1 MLAERKISCNFDNS
15 FYIEKDIIMQNFD
28 YQTPTRLI
36 FGKGVVA
43 EKLQGVMA
51 QFGNRVLITYG
62 GGSIKRSGLY
72 DQVLQLLG
80 GKEIYELPGIE
91 PNPKFNPSVLEGVR
105 ICKEHDIDVILA
117 VGGGSVLDCT
127 KAIAGAACSDADPW
141 DIVTGKAPTL
151 KAIPIVDIITLA
163 ATGSE
168 YDQGGVISRTETN
181 DKLAYFS
188 PLVFPAVSFIDPTY
202 TFTLPVKQTLAGV
215 ADCINHIMEQYF
227 CGEHIMMNDAFME
240 GAVRSLVQNVHIVL
254 EEPDNYNARAE
265 IFYATT
271 LGCNGIYSLGN
282 SEGGW
287 PMHAIEHALSG
298 HYDITHGEGLAI
310 VTPRWMR
317 HILHSTSGELHEQVV
332 ERITS
337 FGRNVFGTET
347 PEESIQAVHAF
358 YEGIGIPMT
367 LGAVGIDGSRIDEMA
382 HHIAVNE
389 GLDQAWVPLHEEDIA
404 AILRD
409 CL

>member
-1 MLAERKISCNFDNS
+1 MV
-15 FYIEKDIIMQNFD
+15 NFD

-51 QFGNRVLITYG
+51 KFGKKVLLTYG

-72 DQVLQLLG
+72 DQV
-80 GKEIYELPGIE
+80 KEILKDKEIFELGGIE
-91 PNPKFNPSVLEGVR
+91 PNPKFNPSVLEGVK
-105 ICKEHDIDVILA
+105 ICKEQKIDVILS

-141 DIVTGKAPTL
+141 DVVTGKVRNTSAV
-151 KAIPIVDIITLA
+151 PIVDIITLA

-168 YDQGGVISRTETN
+168 YDCGGVISRTETN

-188 PLVFPAVSFIDPTY
+188 PFVFPAVSFIDPTY

-240 GAVRSLVQNVHIVL
+240 GAIKSLMKNVKIVL
-254 EEPDNYNARAE
+254 NDPENYDARAE

-271 LGCNGIYSLGN
+271 LGCNGIYALGN
-282 SEGGW
+282 SASGW
-287 PMHAIEHALSG
+287 PMHSIEHALSAY
-298 HYDITHGEGLAI
+298 YDITHGIGLAI
-310 VTPRWMR
+310 VTPRWMK
-317 HILHSTSGELHEQVV
+317 HILKENTI
-332 ERITS
+332 ERFVS
-337 FGRNVFGTET
+337 FGKGVFGID
-347 PEESIQAVHAF
+347 PELPEIEIAMMAIKAIHDF
-358 YEGIGIPMT
+358 YKEIGIPMT
-367 LGAVGIDGSRIDEMA
+367 LREVGIDESRIDEMA
-382 HHIAVNE
+382 KHIADNE
-389 GLDQAWVPLHEEDIA
+389 GLENAWAPLLEKDIKE
-404 AILRD
+404 ILID
-409 CL
+409 CLD

>member
-1 MLAERKISCNFDNS
+1 MV
-15 FYIEKDIIMQNFD
+15 NFD
-28 YQTPTRLI
+28 YQTPTRLMFGRGVVQEKLHDVMEK
-36 FGKGVVA
+36 FGK
-43 EKLQGVMA
+43 
-51 QFGNRVLITYG
+51 RVLITWG

-72 DQVLQLLG
+72 DQVREILKD
-80 GKEIYELPGIE
+80 KEIHELPGIE
-91 PNPKFNPSVLEGVR
+91 PNPKYDPSVLEGVR
-105 ICKEHDIDVILA
+105 ICKEKNIDVILS

-141 DIVTGKAPTL
+141 DVITMKVPTL

-168 YDQGGVISRTETN
+168 YDRGGVISRTDTN

-188 PLVFPAVSFIDPTY
+188 DLVFPAVSFIDPTY
-202 TFTLPVKQTLAGV
+202 TFTLPVRQTLAGV
-215 ADCINHIMEQYF
+215 SDCINHIMEQYF

-240 GAVRSLVQNVHIVL
+240 GAIKSLMKNVRIVL
-254 EEPDNYNARAE
+254 KDPENYDARAE

-282 SEGGW
+282 SESGW

-298 HYDITHGEGLAI
+298 HYDINHGEGLAI
-310 VTPRWMR
+310 VTPRWMK
-317 HILHSTSGELHEQVV
+317 HILSEKTL
-332 ERITS
+332 ERFVA
-337 FGRNVFGTET
+337 FGTGVFGIDPAL
-347 PEESIQAVHAF
+347 PEMEIAEKAIQSIHDF
-358 YEGIGIPMT
+358 YREIGLPMT
-367 LGAVGIDGSRIDEMA
+367 LREVGIDGSRIDEMA

-389 GLDQAWVPLHEEDIA
+389 GLENAWAPLHEEDIA

>member
-1 MLAERKISCNFDNS
+1 MV
-15 FYIEKDIIMQNFD
+15 NFD

-36 FGKGVVA
+36 FGRGVVQ
-43 EKLQGVMA
+43 EKLHDVMEK
-51 QFGNRVLITYG
+51 FGKRVLITWG

-72 DQVLQLLG
+72 DQVREILKD
-80 GKEIYELPGIE
+80 KEIYELPGIE
-91 PNPKFNPSVLEGVR
+91 PNPKYDPSVLEGVR
-105 ICKEHDIDVILA
+105 ICKEKNIDVILS

-141 DIVTGKAPTL
+141 DVITMKVPTL

-168 YDQGGVISRTETN
+168 YDRGGVISRTDTN

-188 PLVFPAVSFIDPTY
+188 DLVFPAVSFIDPTY
-202 TFTLPVKQTLAGV
+202 TFTLPVRQTLAGV
-215 ADCINHIMEQYF
+215 SDCINHIMEQYF

-240 GAVRSLVQNVHIVL
+240 GAIKSLIKNVIIVL
-254 EEPDNYNARAE
+254 KDPENYDARAE

-282 SEGGW
+282 SESGW

-298 HYDITHGEGLAI
+298 HYDINHGEGLAI
-310 VTPRWMR
+310 VTPRWMK
-317 HILHSTSGELHEQVV
+317 HILSEKTL
-332 ERITS
+332 ERFVA
-337 FGRNVFGTET
+337 FGTGVFGIDPAL
-347 PEESIQAVHAF
+347 PEMEIAEKAIQSIHDF
-358 YEGIGIPMT
+358 YREIGLPMT
-367 LGAVGIDGSRIDEMA
+367 LREVGIDGSRIDEMA

-389 GLDQAWVPLHEEDIA
+389 GLENAWAPLYEEDIA

>member
-1 MLAERKISCNFDNS
+1 MV
-15 FYIEKDIIMQNFD
+15 NFD

-36 FGKGVVA
+36 FGRGVVQ
-43 EKLQGVMA
+43 EKLHDVMKK
-51 QFGNRVLITYG
+51 FGKRVLITWG

-72 DQVLQLLG
+72 DQVREILKD
-80 GKEIYELPGIE
+80 KEIYELPGIE
-91 PNPKFNPSVLEGVR
+91 PNPKYDPSVLEGVR
-105 ICKEHDIDVILA
+105 TCKEKNIDVILS

-141 DIVTGKAPTL
+141 DVITMKVPTL

-168 YDQGGVISRTETN
+168 YDRGGVISRTDTN

-188 PLVFPAVSFIDPTY
+188 DLVFPAVSFIDPTY
-202 TFTLPVKQTLAGV
+202 TFTLPVRQTLAGV
-215 ADCINHIMEQYF
+215 SDCINHIMEQYF

-240 GAVRSLVQNVHIVL
+240 GAIKSLMKNVRIVL
-254 EEPDNYNARAE
+254 EDPENYEARAE

-282 SEGGW
+282 SESGW

-298 HYDITHGEGLAI
+298 HYDINHGEGLAI
-310 VTPRWMR
+310 VTPRWMK
-317 HILHSTSGELHEQVV
+317 HILSEKTL
-332 ERITS
+332 ERFVA
-337 FGRNVFGTET
+337 FGTGVFGIDPAL
-347 PEESIQAVHAF
+347 PEMEIAEKAIQSIHDF
-358 YEGIGIPMT
+358 YREIGLPMT
-367 LGAVGIDGSRIDEMA
+367 LREVGIDGSRIDEMA

-389 GLDQAWVPLHEEDIA
+389 GLENAWAPLYEEDIA

>member
-1 MLAERKISCNFDNS
+1 MV
-15 FYIEKDIIMQNFD
+15 NFD

-36 FGKGVVA
+36 FGRGVVQ
-43 EKLQGVMA
+43 EKLHDVMEK
-51 QFGNRVLITYG
+51 FGKRVLTTWG

-72 DQVLQLLG
+72 DQVREILKD
-80 GKEIYELPGIE
+80 KEIHELPGIE
-91 PNPKFNPSVLEGVR
+91 PNPKYDPSVLEGVR
-105 ICKEHDIDVILA
+105 ICKEKNIDVILS

-141 DIVTGKAPTL
+141 DVITMKVPTL

-168 YDQGGVISRTETN
+168 YDRGGVISRTDTN

-188 PLVFPAVSFIDPTY
+188 DLVFPAVSFIDPTY
-202 TFTLPVKQTLAGV
+202 TFTLPVRQTLAGV
-215 ADCINHIMEQYF
+215 SDCINHIMEQYF

-240 GAVRSLVQNVHIVL
+240 GAIKSLMKNVRIVL
-254 EEPDNYNARAE
+254 EDPENYEARAE

-282 SEGGW
+282 SESGW

-298 HYDITHGEGLAI
+298 HYDINHGEGLAI
-310 VTPRWMR
+310 VTPRWMK
-317 HILHSTSGELHEQVV
+317 HILSEKTL
-332 ERITS
+332 ERFVA
-337 FGRNVFGTET
+337 FGTGVFGIDPAL
-347 PEESIQAVHAF
+347 PEMEIAEKAIQSIHDF
-358 YEGIGIPMT
+358 YREIGLPMT
-367 LGAVGIDGSRIDEMA
+367 LREVGIDGSRIDEMA

-389 GLDQAWVPLHEEDIA
+389 GLENAWAPLHEEDIA

>member
-1 MLAERKISCNFDNS
+1 MV
-15 FYIEKDIIMQNFD
+15 NFD

-36 FGKGVVA
+36 FGRGVVQ
-43 EKLQGVMA
+43 EKLHDVMEK
-51 QFGNRVLITYG
+51 FGKRVLITWG

-72 DQVLQLLG
+72 DQVREILKD
-80 GKEIYELPGIE
+80 KEIYELPGIE
-91 PNPKFNPSVLEGVR
+91 PNPKYDPSVLEGVR
-105 ICKEHDIDVILA
+105 ICKEKNIDVILS

-141 DIVTGKAPTL
+141 DVITMKVPTL

-168 YDQGGVISRTETN
+168 YDRGGVISRTDTN

-188 PLVFPAVSFIDPTY
+188 DLVFPAVSFIDPTY
-202 TFTLPVKQTLAGV
+202 TFTLPVRQTLAGV
-215 ADCINHIMEQYF
+215 SDCINHIMEQYF

-240 GAVRSLVQNVHIVL
+240 GAIKSLMKNVRIVL
-254 EEPDNYNARAE
+254 EDPENYDARAE

-282 SEGGW
+282 SESGW

-298 HYDITHGEGLAI
+298 HYDINHGEGLAI
-310 VTPRWMR
+310 VTPRWMK
-317 HILHSTSGELHEQVV
+317 HILSEKTL
-332 ERITS
+332 ERFVA
-337 FGRNVFGTET
+337 FGTGVFGIDPAL
-347 PEESIQAVHAF
+347 PEMEIAEKAIQSIHDF
-358 YEGIGIPMT
+358 YREIGLPMT
-367 LGAVGIDGSRIDEMA
+367 LREVGIDGSRIDEMA

-389 GLDQAWVPLHEEDIA
+389 GLENAWAPLYEEDIA

>member
-1 MLAERKISCNFDNS
+1 MV
-15 FYIEKDIIMQNFD
+15 NFD

-36 FGKGVVA
+36 FGRGVVQ
-43 EKLQGVMA
+43 EKLHDVMEK
-51 QFGNRVLITYG
+51 FGKRVLITWG

-72 DQVLQLLG
+72 DQVREILKD
-80 GKEIYELPGIE
+80 KEIHELPGIE
-91 PNPKFNPSVLEGVR
+91 PNPKYDPSVLEGVR
-105 ICKEHDIDVILA
+105 ICKEKNIDVILS

-141 DIVTGKAPTL
+141 DVITMKVPTL

-168 YDQGGVISRTETN
+168 YDRGGVISRTDTN

-188 PLVFPAVSFIDPTY
+188 DLVFPAVSFIDPTY
-202 TFTLPVKQTLAGV
+202 TFTLPVRQTLAGV
-215 ADCINHIMEQYF
+215 SDCINHIMEQYF

-240 GAVRSLVQNVHIVL
+240 GAIKSLMKNVRIVL
-254 EEPDNYNARAE
+254 EDPENYEARAE

-282 SEGGW
+282 SESGW

-298 HYDITHGEGLAI
+298 HYDINHGEGLAI
-310 VTPRWMR
+310 VTPRWMK
-317 HILHSTSGELHEQVV
+317 HILN
-332 ERITS
+332 ERTLDRFVA
-337 FGRNVFGTET
+337 FGTGVFGIDPSL
-347 PEESIQAVHAF
+347 PEMEIAEKAIKAIHDF
-358 YEGIGIPMT
+358 YLEIGIPMT
-367 LGAVGIDGSRIDEMA
+367 LREVGIDGSRIDEMA
-382 HHIAVNE
+382 HHVAVNE
-389 GLDQAWVPLHEEDIA
+389 GLENAWAPLYEDDIA

-409 CL
+409 CLD

>member
-1 MLAERKISCNFDNS
+1 MV
-15 FYIEKDIIMQNFD
+15 NFD

-36 FGKGVVA
+36 FGRGVVQ
-43 EKLQGVMA
+43 EKLHDVMKK
-51 QFGNRVLITYG
+51 FGKRVLITWG

-72 DQVLQLLG
+72 DQVREILKD
-80 GKEIYELPGIE
+80 KEIHELPGIE
-91 PNPKFNPSVLEGVR
+91 PNPKYDPSVLEGVR
-105 ICKEHDIDVILA
+105 ICKEKNIDVILS

-141 DIVTGKAPTL
+141 DVITMKVPTL

-168 YDQGGVISRTETN
+168 YDRGGVISRTDTN

-188 PLVFPAVSFIDPTY
+188 DLVFPAVSFIDPTY
-202 TFTLPVKQTLAGV
+202 TFTLPVRQTLAGV
-215 ADCINHIMEQYF
+215 SDCINHIMEQYF

-240 GAVRSLVQNVHIVL
+240 GAIKSLMKNVRIVL
-254 EEPDNYNARAE
+254 EDPENYEARAE

-282 SEGGW
+282 SESGW

-298 HYDITHGEGLAI
+298 HYDINHGEGLAI
-310 VTPRWMR
+310 VTPRWMK
-317 HILHSTSGELHEQVV
+317 HILSEKTI
-332 ERITS
+332 ERFVS
-337 FGRNVFGTET
+337 FGTGVFGIDPAL
-347 PEESIQAVHAF
+347 PEIEIAEKAIQSIHDF
-358 YEGIGIPMT
+358 YREIGLPMT
-367 LGAVGIDGSRIDEMA
+367 LREVGIDGSRIDEMA
-382 HHIAVNE
+382 HHISVNE
-389 GLDQAWVPLHEEDIA
+389 GLENAWAPLHEEDIA

>member
-1 MLAERKISCNFDNS
+1 MV
-15 FYIEKDIIMQNFD
+15 NFD

-36 FGKGVVA
+36 FGRGVVQ
-43 EKLQGVMA
+43 EKLHGVMEK
-51 QFGNRVLITYG
+51 FGKRVLITWG

-72 DQVLQLLG
+72 DQVREILKD
-80 GKEIYELPGIE
+80 KEIHELPGIE
-91 PNPKFNPSVLEGVR
+91 PNPKYDPSVLEGVR
-105 ICKEHDIDVILA
+105 ICKEKNIDVILS

-141 DIVTGKAPTL
+141 DVITMKVPTL

-168 YDQGGVISRTETN
+168 YDRGGVISRTDTN

-188 PLVFPAVSFIDPTY
+188 DLVFPAVSFIDPTY
-202 TFTLPVKQTLAGV
+202 TFTLPVRQTLAGV
-215 ADCINHIMEQYF
+215 SDCINHIMEQYF

-240 GAVRSLVQNVHIVL
+240 GAIKSLMKNVRIVL
-254 EEPDNYNARAE
+254 EDPENYEARAE

-282 SEGGW
+282 SESGW

-298 HYDITHGEGLAI
+298 HYDINHGEGLAI
-310 VTPRWMR
+310 VTPRWMK
-317 HILHSTSGELHEQVV
+317 HILSEKTL
-332 ERITS
+332 ERFVA
-337 FGRNVFGTET
+337 FGTGVFGIDPAL
-347 PEESIQAVHAF
+347 PEMEIAEKAIQSIHDF
-358 YEGIGIPMT
+358 YREIGLPMT
-367 LGAVGIDGSRIDEMA
+367 LREVGIDGSRSDEMA

-389 GLDQAWVPLHEEDIA
+389 GLENAWAPLNEEDIA

>member
-1 MLAERKISCNFDNS
+1 MR
-15 FYIEKDIIMQNFD
+15 NFD

-36 FGKGVVA
+36 FGKDVV
-43 EKLQGVMA
+43 EKKLKGVME
-51 QFGNRVLITYG
+51 QFGKRVLITYG

-72 DQVLQLLG
+72 DQVLQILQD
-80 GKEIYELPGIE
+80 KEIYELPGIE
-91 PNPKFNPSVLEGVR
+91 PNPKFNPSVLDGVR
-105 ICKEHDIDVILA
+105 ICKEKNIDVILS

-141 DIVTGKAPTL
+141 DIVTGKVPTL

-168 YDQGGVISRTETN
+168 YDSGGVISRTETN

-188 PLVFPAVSFIDPTY
+188 PHVFPAVSFIDPTY
-202 TFTLPVKQTLAGV
+202 TFTLPVMQTLAGV

-240 GAVRSLVQNVHIVL
+240 GAVKSLVKNVKTVL
-254 EEPDNYNARAE
+254 EEPENYDARAE

-282 SEGGW
+282 SHSGW

-298 HYDITHGEGLAI
+298 HYDITHGVGLAI

-317 HILHSTSGELHEQVV
+317 HILQVTTGQLHEQVV

-337 FGRNVFGTET
+337 FGNHVFGTDT
-347 PEESIQAVHAF
+347 PEESIQAIHDF

-367 LGAVGIDGSRIDEMA
+367 LQEVGIDDSRIDEMA
-382 HHIAVNE
+382 RHIAQNE
-389 GLDQAWVPLHEEDIA
+389 GLDKAWVPLHEEDIA

-409 CL
+409 CQVAMNN

>member
-1 MLAERKISCNFDNS
+1 MV
-15 FYIEKDIIMQNFD
+15 NFD

-36 FGKGVVA
+36 FGRGVVQ
-43 EKLQGVMA
+43 EKLHDVMEK
-51 QFGNRVLITYG
+51 FGKRVLITWG

-72 DQVLQLLG
+72 DQVRDILKD
-80 GKEIYELPGIE
+80 KEIHELPGIE
-91 PNPKFNPSVLEGVR
+91 PNPKYDPSVLEGVR
-105 ICKEHDIDVILA
+105 ICKEKNIDVILS

-141 DIVTGKAPTL
+141 DVITMKVPTL

-168 YDQGGVISRTETN
+168 YDRGGVISRTDTN

-188 PLVFPAVSFIDPTY
+188 DLVFPTVSFIDPTY
-202 TFTLPVKQTLAGV
+202 TFTLPVRQTLAGV
-215 ADCINHIMEQYF
+215 SDCINHIMEQYF

-240 GAVRSLVQNVHIVL
+240 GAIKSLMKNVRIVL
-254 EEPDNYNARAE
+254 EDPENYEARAE

-282 SEGGW
+282 SESGW

-298 HYDITHGEGLAI
+298 HYDINHGEGLAI
-310 VTPRWMR
+310 VTPRWMK
-317 HILHSTSGELHEQVV
+317 HILSEKTI
-332 ERITS
+332 ERFVS
-337 FGRNVFGTET
+337 FGTGVFGIDPAL
-347 PEESIQAVHAF
+347 PEMEIAEKAIQSIHDF
-358 YEGIGIPMT
+358 YREIGLPMT
-367 LGAVGIDGSRIDEMA
+367 LREVGIDGSRIDEMA

-389 GLDQAWVPLHEEDIA
+389 GLENAWAPLHEEDIA

>member
-1 MLAERKISCNFDNS
+1 MV
-15 FYIEKDIIMQNFD
+15 NFD

-36 FGKGVVA
+36 FGRGVVQ
-43 EKLQGVMA
+43 EKLHDVMEK
-51 QFGNRVLITYG
+51 FGKRVLITWG

-72 DQVLQLLG
+72 DQVREILKD
-80 GKEIYELPGIE
+80 KEIHELPDIE
-91 PNPKFNPSVLEGVR
+91 PNPKYDPSVLEGVR
-105 ICKEHDIDVILA
+105 ICKEKNIDVILS

-141 DIVTGKAPTL
+141 DVITMKVPTL

-168 YDQGGVISRTETN
+168 YDRGGVISRTDTN

-188 PLVFPAVSFIDPTY
+188 DLVFPAVSFIDPTY
-202 TFTLPVKQTLAGV
+202 TFTLPVRQTLAGV
-215 ADCINHIMEQYF
+215 SDCINHIMEQYF

-240 GAVRSLVQNVHIVL
+240 GAIKSLMKNVRIVL
-254 EEPDNYNARAE
+254 KDPENYDARAE

-282 SEGGW
+282 SESGW

-298 HYDITHGEGLAI
+298 HYDINHGEGLAI
-310 VTPRWMR
+310 VTPRWMK
-317 HILHSTSGELHEQVV
+317 HILSEKTL
-332 ERITS
+332 ERFVA
-337 FGRNVFGTET
+337 FGTGVFGIDPAL
-347 PEESIQAVHAF
+347 PEMEIAEKAIQSIHDF
-358 YEGIGIPMT
+358 YREIGLPMT
-367 LGAVGIDGSRIDEMA
+367 LREVGIDGSRIDEMA

-389 GLDQAWVPLHEEDIA
+389 GLENAWAPLHEEDIA

>member
-1 MLAERKISCNFDNS
+1 MV
-15 FYIEKDIIMQNFD
+15 NFD

-36 FGKGVVA
+36 FGRGVVQ
-43 EKLQGVMA
+43 EKLHDVMEK
-51 QFGNRVLITYG
+51 FGKRVLITWG

-72 DQVLQLLG
+72 DQVRDILKD
-80 GKEIYELPGIE
+80 KEIYELPGIE
-91 PNPKFNPSVLEGVR
+91 PNPKYDPSVLEGVR
-105 ICKEHDIDVILA
+105 ICKEKNIDVILS

-141 DIVTGKAPTL
+141 DVITMKIPTL

-168 YDQGGVISRTETN
+168 YDRGGVISRTDTN

-188 PLVFPAVSFIDPTY
+188 DLVFPAVSFIDPTY
-202 TFTLPVKQTLAGV
+202 TFTLPVRQTLAGV
-215 ADCINHIMEQYF
+215 SDCINHIMEQYF

-240 GAVRSLVQNVHIVL
+240 GAIKSLMKNVRIVL
-254 EEPDNYNARAE
+254 EDPENYDARAE

-282 SEGGW
+282 SESGW

-298 HYDITHGEGLAI
+298 HYDINHGEGLAI
-310 VTPRWMR
+310 VTPRWMK
-317 HILHSTSGELHEQVV
+317 HILSEKTL
-332 ERITS
+332 ERFVA
-337 FGRNVFGTET
+337 FGTGVFGIDPAL
-347 PEESIQAVHAF
+347 PEMEIAEKAIQSIHDF
-358 YEGIGIPMT
+358 YREIGLPMT
-367 LGAVGIDGSRIDEMA
+367 LREVGIDGSRIDEMA

-389 GLDQAWVPLHEEDIA
+389 GLENAWAPLHEEDIA

>member
-1 MLAERKISCNFDNS
+1 MV
-15 FYIEKDIIMQNFD
+15 NFD

-36 FGKGVVA
+36 FGRGVVQ
-43 EKLQGVMA
+43 EKLHDIMEK
-51 QFGNRVLITYG
+51 FGKRVLITWG

-72 DQVLQLLG
+72 DQVREILKD
-80 GKEIYELPGIE
+80 KEIYELPGIE
-91 PNPKFNPSVLEGVR
+91 PNPKYDPSVLEGVR
-105 ICKEHDIDVILA
+105 ICKEKNIDVILS

-141 DIVTGKAPTL
+141 DVITMKVPTL

-168 YDQGGVISRTETN
+168 YDRGGVISRTDTN

-188 PLVFPAVSFIDPTY
+188 DLVFPAVSFIDPTY
-202 TFTLPVKQTLAGV
+202 TFTLPVRQTLAGV
-215 ADCINHIMEQYF
+215 SDCINHIMEQYF

-240 GAVRSLVQNVHIVL
+240 GAIKSLMKNVRIVL
-254 EEPDNYNARAE
+254 EDPENYEARAE

-282 SEGGW
+282 SESGW

-298 HYDITHGEGLAI
+298 HYDINHGEGLAI
-310 VTPRWMR
+310 VTPRWMK
-317 HILHSTSGELHEQVV
+317 HILSEKTL
-332 ERITS
+332 ERFVA
-337 FGRNVFGTET
+337 FGTGVFGIDPAL
-347 PEESIQAVHAF
+347 PEMEIAEKAIKAIHDF
-358 YEGIGIPMT
+358 YLEIGIPMT
-367 LGAVGIDGSRIDEMA
+367 LGEVGIDGSRIDEMA

-389 GLDQAWVPLHEEDIA
+389 GLENAWVPLYEEDIA

>member
-1 MLAERKISCNFDNS
+1 MG
-15 FYIEKDIIMQNFD
+15 NFD

-36 FGKGVVA
+36 FGRGVVQ
-43 EKLQGVMA
+43 EKLHDVMEK
-51 QFGNRVLITYG
+51 FGKRVLITWG

-72 DQVLQLLG
+72 DQVREILKD
-80 GKEIYELPGIE
+80 KEIYELPGIE
-91 PNPKFNPSVLEGVR
+91 PNPKYDPSVLEGVR
-105 ICKEHDIDVILA
+105 ICKEKNIDVILS

-141 DIVTGKAPTL
+141 DVITMKVPTL

-168 YDQGGVISRTETN
+168 YDRGGVISRTDTN

-188 PLVFPAVSFIDPTY
+188 DLVFPAVSFIDPTY
-202 TFTLPVKQTLAGV
+202 TFTLPVRQTLAGV
-215 ADCINHIMEQYF
+215 SDCINHIMEQYF

-240 GAVRSLVQNVHIVL
+240 GAIKSLMKNVRIVL
-254 EEPDNYNARAE
+254 EDPENYDARAE

-282 SEGGW
+282 SESGW

-298 HYDITHGEGLAI
+298 HYDINHGEGLAI
-310 VTPRWMR
+310 VTPRWMK
-317 HILHSTSGELHEQVV
+317 HILSEKTL
-332 ERITS
+332 ERFVA
-337 FGRNVFGTET
+337 FGTGVFGIDPAL
-347 PEESIQAVHAF
+347 PEMEIAEKAIQSIHDF
-358 YEGIGIPMT
+358 YREIGLPMT
-367 LGAVGIDGSRIDEMA
+367 LREVGIDGSRIDEMA

-389 GLDQAWVPLHEEDIA
+389 GLENAWAPLHEEDIA

>member
-1 MLAERKISCNFDNS
+1 MV
-15 FYIEKDIIMQNFD
+15 NFD

-36 FGKGVVA
+36 FGRGVVQ
-43 EKLQGVMA
+43 EKLHDVMEK
-51 QFGNRVLITYG
+51 FGKRVLITWG

-72 DQVLQLLG
+72 DQVREILKD
-80 GKEIYELPGIE
+80 KEIYELPGIE
-91 PNPKFNPSVLEGVR
+91 PNPKYDPSVLEGVR
-105 ICKEHDIDVILA
+105 ICKEKNIDVILS

-127 KAIAGAACSDADPW
+127 KAIAGAACSEADPW
-141 DIVTGKAPTL
+141 DVITMKVPTL

-168 YDQGGVISRTETN
+168 YDRGGVISRTDTN

-188 PLVFPAVSFIDPTY
+188 DLVFPAVSFIDPTY
-202 TFTLPVKQTLAGV
+202 TFTLPVRQTLAGV
-215 ADCINHIMEQYF
+215 SDCINHIMEQYF

-240 GAVRSLVQNVHIVL
+240 GAIKSLMKNVRIVL
-254 EEPDNYNARAE
+254 EDPENYEARAE

-282 SEGGW
+282 SESGW

-298 HYDITHGEGLAI
+298 HYDINHGEGLAI
-310 VTPRWMR
+310 VTPRWMK
-317 HILHSTSGELHEQVV
+317 HILSEKTL
-332 ERITS
+332 ERFVA
-337 FGRNVFGTET
+337 FGTGVFGIDPAL
-347 PEESIQAVHAF
+347 PEMEIAEKAIQSIHDF
-358 YEGIGIPMT
+358 YREIGLPMT
-367 LGAVGIDGSRIDEMA
+367 LREVGIDGSRIDEMA

-389 GLDQAWVPLHEEDIA
+389 GLENAWAPLYEEDIA

>member
-1 MLAERKISCNFDNS
+1 MV
-15 FYIEKDIIMQNFD
+15 NFD

-36 FGKGVVA
+36 FGRGVVQ
-43 EKLQGVMA
+43 EKLHDVMKK
-51 QFGNRVLITYG
+51 FGKRVLITWG

-72 DQVLQLLG
+72 DQVREILKD
-80 GKEIYELPGIE
+80 KEIHELPGIE
-91 PNPKFNPSVLEGVR
+91 PNPKYDPSVLEGVR
-105 ICKEHDIDVILA
+105 ICKEKNIDVILS

-141 DIVTGKAPTL
+141 DVITMKVPTL

-168 YDQGGVISRTETN
+168 YDRGGVISRTDTN

-188 PLVFPAVSFIDPTY
+188 DLVFPAVSFIDPTY
-202 TFTLPVKQTLAGV
+202 TFTLPVRQTLAGV
-215 ADCINHIMEQYF
+215 SDCINHIMEQYF

-240 GAVRSLVQNVHIVL
+240 GAIKSLMKNVRIVL
-254 EEPDNYNARAE
+254 EDPENYEARAE

-282 SEGGW
+282 SESGW

-298 HYDITHGEGLAI
+298 HYDINHGEGLAI
-310 VTPRWMR
+310 VTPRWMK
-317 HILHSTSGELHEQVV
+317 HILSEKTI
-332 ERITS
+332 ERFVS
-337 FGRNVFGTET
+337 FGTGVFGIDPAL
-347 PEESIQAVHAF
+347 PEMEIAEKAIQSIHDF
-358 YEGIGIPMT
+358 YREIGLPMT
-367 LGAVGIDGSRIDEMA
+367 LREVGIDGSRIDEMA

-389 GLDQAWVPLHEEDIA
+389 GLENAWAPLHEEDIA

>member
-1 MLAERKISCNFDNS
+1 MV
-15 FYIEKDIIMQNFD
+15 NFD

-36 FGKGVVA
+36 FGRGVVQ
-43 EKLQGVMA
+43 EKLHDVMEK
-51 QFGNRVLITYG
+51 FGKRVLMTWG

-72 DQVLQLLG
+72 DQVREILKD
-80 GKEIYELPGIE
+80 KEIYELPGIE
-91 PNPKFNPSVLEGVR
+91 PNPKYDPSVLEGVR
-105 ICKEHDIDVILA
+105 ICKEKNIDVILS

-141 DIVTGKAPTL
+141 DVITMKVPTL

-168 YDQGGVISRTETN
+168 YDRGGVISRTDTN

-188 PLVFPAVSFIDPTY
+188 DLVFPAVSFIDPTY
-202 TFTLPVKQTLAGV
+202 TFTLPVRQTLAGV
-215 ADCINHIMEQYF
+215 SDCINHIMEQYF

-240 GAVRSLVQNVHIVL
+240 GAIKSLMKNVRIVL
-254 EEPDNYNARAE
+254 EDPENYEARAE

-282 SEGGW
+282 SESGW

-298 HYDITHGEGLAI
+298 HYDINHGEGLAI
-310 VTPRWMR
+310 VTPRWMK
-317 HILHSTSGELHEQVV
+317 HILSEKTI
-332 ERITS
+332 ERFVS
-337 FGRNVFGTET
+337 FGTGVFGIDPAL
-347 PEESIQAVHAF
+347 PEMEIAEKAIQSIHDF
-358 YEGIGIPMT
+358 YREIGLPMT
-367 LGAVGIDGSRIDEMA
+367 LREVGIDGSRIDEMA

-389 GLDQAWVPLHEEDIA
+389 GLENAWAPLHEEDIA

>member
-1 MLAERKISCNFDNS
+1 MV
-15 FYIEKDIIMQNFD
+15 NFD

-36 FGKGVVA
+36 FGRGMVQ
-43 EKLQGVMA
+43 EKLHDVMEK
-51 QFGNRVLITYG
+51 FGKRVLITWG

-72 DQVLQLLG
+72 DQVRDILKD
-80 GKEIYELPGIE
+80 KEIYELPGIE
-91 PNPKFNPSVLEGVR
+91 PNPKYDPSVLEGVR
-105 ICKEHDIDVILA
+105 ICKEKNIDVILS

-141 DIVTGKAPTL
+141 DVITMKVPTL

-168 YDQGGVISRTETN
+168 YDRGGVISRTDTN

-188 PLVFPAVSFIDPTY
+188 DLVFPAVSFIDPTY
-202 TFTLPVKQTLAGV
+202 TFTLPVRQTLAGV
-215 ADCINHIMEQYF
+215 SDCINHIMEQYF

-240 GAVRSLVQNVHIVL
+240 GAIKSLMKNVRIVL
-254 EEPDNYNARAE
+254 EDPENYEARAE

-282 SEGGW
+282 SESGW

-298 HYDITHGEGLAI
+298 HYDINHGEGLAI
-310 VTPRWMR
+310 VTPRWMK
-317 HILHSTSGELHEQVV
+317 HILSEKTL
-332 ERITS
+332 ERFVA
-337 FGRNVFGTET
+337 FGTGVFGIDPAL
-347 PEESIQAVHAF
+347 PEMEIAEKAIQSIHDF
-358 YEGIGIPMT
+358 YREIGLPMT
-367 LGAVGIDGSRIDEMA
+367 LREVGIDGSRIDEMA

-389 GLDQAWVPLHEEDIA
+389 GLENAWAPLYEEDIA

>member
-1 MLAERKISCNFDNS
+1 MV
-15 FYIEKDIIMQNFD
+15 NFD

-36 FGKGVVA
+36 FGRGVVQ
-43 EKLQGVMA
+43 EKLHDVMKK
-51 QFGNRVLITYG
+51 FGKRVLITWG

-72 DQVLQLLG
+72 DQVREILKD
-80 GKEIYELPGIE
+80 KEIHELPGIE
-91 PNPKFNPSVLEGVR
+91 PNPKYDPSVLEGVR
-105 ICKEHDIDVILA
+105 ICKEKNIDVILS

-141 DIVTGKAPTL
+141 DVITMKVPTL

-168 YDQGGVISRTETN
+168 YDRGGVISRTDTN

-188 PLVFPAVSFIDPTY
+188 DLVFPAVSFIDPTY
-202 TFTLPVKQTLAGV
+202 TFTLPVRQTLAGV
-215 ADCINHIMEQYF
+215 SDCINHIMEQYF

-240 GAVRSLVQNVHIVL
+240 GAIKSLMKNVRIVL
-254 EEPDNYNARAE
+254 EDPENYDARAE

-282 SEGGW
+282 SESGW

-298 HYDITHGEGLAI
+298 HYDINHGEGLAI
-310 VTPRWMR
+310 VTPRWMK
-317 HILHSTSGELHEQVV
+317 HILSEKTI
-332 ERITS
+332 ERFVS
-337 FGRNVFGTET
+337 FGTGVFGIDPAL
-347 PEESIQAVHAF
+347 PEMEIAEKAIQSIHDF
-358 YEGIGIPMT
+358 YREIGLPMT
-367 LGAVGIDGSRIDEMA
+367 LREVGIDGSRIDEMA

-389 GLDQAWVPLHEEDIA
+389 GLENAWAPLHEEDIA

>member
-1 MLAERKISCNFDNS
+1 MV
-15 FYIEKDIIMQNFD
+15 NFD

-36 FGKGVVA
+36 FGRGVVQ
-43 EKLQGVMA
+43 EKLHDVMEK
-51 QFGNRVLITYG
+51 FGKRVLITWG

-72 DQVLQLLG
+72 DQVREILKD
-80 GKEIYELPGIE
+80 KEIYELPGIE
-91 PNPKFNPSVLEGVR
+91 PNPKYDPSVLEGVR
-105 ICKEHDIDVILA
+105 ICKEKNIDVILS

-141 DIVTGKAPTL
+141 DVITMKVPTL

-168 YDQGGVISRTETN
+168 YDRGGVISRTDTN

-188 PLVFPAVSFIDPTY
+188 DLVFPAVSFIDPTY
-202 TFTLPVKQTLAGV
+202 TFTLPVRQTLAGV
-215 ADCINHIMEQYF
+215 SDCINHIMEQYF

-240 GAVRSLVQNVHIVL
+240 GAIKSLMKNVRIVL
-254 EEPDNYNARAE
+254 KDPENYDARAE

-282 SEGGW
+282 SESGW

-298 HYDITHGEGLAI
+298 HYDINHGEGLAI
-310 VTPRWMR
+310 VTPRWMK
-317 HILHSTSGELHEQVV
+317 HILSEKTI
-332 ERITS
+332 ERFVS
-337 FGRNVFGTET
+337 FGTGVFGIDPAL
-347 PEESIQAVHAF
+347 PEMEIAEKAIQSIHDF
-358 YEGIGIPMT
+358 YREIGLPMT
-367 LGAVGIDGSRIDEMA
+367 LREVGIDGSRIDEMA

-389 GLDQAWVPLHEEDIA
+389 GLENAWAPLHEEDIA

>member
-1 MLAERKISCNFDNS
+1 MV
-15 FYIEKDIIMQNFD
+15 NFD

-36 FGKGVVA
+36 FGRGVVQ
-43 EKLQGVMA
+43 EKLHDVMEK
-51 QFGNRVLITYG
+51 FGKRVLITWG

-72 DQVLQLLG
+72 DLVKSILKD
-80 GKEIYELPGIE
+80 KEIYELPGIE
-91 PNPKFNPSVLEGVR
+91 PNPKYDPSVLEGVR
-105 ICKEHDIDVILA
+105 ICKEKNIDVILS

-141 DIVTGKAPTL
+141 DVITMKVPTL

-168 YDQGGVISRTETN
+168 YDRGGVISRTDTN

-188 PLVFPAVSFIDPTY
+188 DLVFPAVSFIDPTY
-202 TFTLPVKQTLAGV
+202 TFTLPVRQTLAGV
-215 ADCINHIMEQYF
+215 SDCINHIMEQYF

-240 GAVRSLVQNVHIVL
+240 GAIKSLMKNVRIVL
-254 EEPDNYNARAE
+254 EDPENYEARAE

-282 SEGGW
+282 SESGW

-298 HYDITHGEGLAI
+298 HYDINHGEGLAI
-310 VTPRWMR
+310 VTPRWMK
-317 HILHSTSGELHEQVV
+317 HILSEKTL
-332 ERITS
+332 ERFVA
-337 FGRNVFGTET
+337 FGTGVFGIDPAL
-347 PEESIQAVHAF
+347 PEMEIAEKAIQSIHDF
-358 YEGIGIPMT
+358 YREIGLPMT
-367 LGAVGIDGSRIDEMA
+367 LREVGIDGSRIDEMA

-389 GLDQAWVPLHEEDIA
+389 GLENAWAPLHEEDIA

>member
-1 MLAERKISCNFDNS
+1 MV
-15 FYIEKDIIMQNFD
+15 NFD

-36 FGKGVVA
+36 FGRGVVQ
-43 EKLQGVMA
+43 EKLHDVMEK
-51 QFGNRVLITYG
+51 FGKRVLITWG

-72 DQVLQLLG
+72 DQVREILKD
-80 GKEIYELPGIE
+80 KEIHELPGIE
-91 PNPKFNPSVLEGVR
+91 PNPKYDPSVLEGVR
-105 ICKEHDIDVILA
+105 ICKEKNIDVILS

-141 DIVTGKAPTL
+141 DVITMKVPTL
-151 KAIPIVDIITLA
+151 KSIPIVDIITLA

-168 YDQGGVISRTETN
+168 YDRGGVISRTDTN

-188 PLVFPAVSFIDPTY
+188 DLVFPAVSFIDPTY
-202 TFTLPVKQTLAGV
+202 TFTLPVRQTLAGV
-215 ADCINHIMEQYF
+215 SDCINHIMEQYF

-240 GAVRSLVQNVHIVL
+240 GAIKSLMKNVRIVL
-254 EEPDNYNARAE
+254 EDPENYEARAE

-282 SEGGW
+282 SESGW

-298 HYDITHGEGLAI
+298 HYDINHGEGLAI
-310 VTPRWMR
+310 VTPRWMK
-317 HILHSTSGELHEQVV
+317 HILSEKTL
-332 ERITS
+332 ERFVA
-337 FGRNVFGTET
+337 FGTGVFGIDPAL
-347 PEESIQAVHAF
+347 PEMEIAEKAIQSIHDF
-358 YEGIGIPMT
+358 YREIGLPMT
-367 LGAVGIDGSRIDEMA
+367 LREVGIDGSRIDEMA

-389 GLDQAWVPLHEEDIA
+389 GLENAWAPLYEEDIA

>member
-1 MLAERKISCNFDNS
+1 MR
-15 FYIEKDIIMQNFD
+15 NFD

-36 FGKGVVA
+36 FGKDVV
-43 EKLQGVMA
+43 EKKLKGVME
-51 QFGNRVLITYG
+51 QFGKRVLITYG

-72 DQVLQLLG
+72 DQVLQILQD
-80 GKEIYELPGIE
+80 KEIYELPGIE
-91 PNPKFNPSVLEGVR
+91 PNPKFNPSVLDGVR
-105 ICKEHDIDVILA
+105 ICKEKNIDVILS

-141 DIVTGKAPTL
+141 DIVTSKVPTL

-168 YDQGGVISRTETN
+168 YDSGGVISRTETN

-188 PLVFPAVSFIDPTY
+188 PHVFPAVSFIDPTY
-202 TFTLPVKQTLAGV
+202 TFTLPVMQTLAGV

-240 GAVRSLVQNVHIVL
+240 GAVKSLVKNVKTVL
-254 EEPDNYNARAE
+254 EEPENYDARAE

-282 SEGGW
+282 SHSGW

-298 HYDITHGEGLAI
+298 HYDITHGVGLAI

-317 HILHSTSGELHEQVV
+317 HILQATTGQLHEQVV

-337 FGRNVFGTET
+337 FGNHVFGTHT
-347 PEESIQAVHAF
+347 PEESIQAIHDF

-367 LGAVGIDGSRIDEMA
+367 LQEVGIDDSRIDEMA
-382 HHIAVNE
+382 RHIAQNE
-389 GLDQAWVPLHEEDIA
+389 GLDKAWVPLHEEDIA

-409 CL
+409 CQVAMNN

>member
-1 MLAERKISCNFDNS
+1 MV
-15 FYIEKDIIMQNFD
+15 NFD

-36 FGKGVVA
+36 FGRGVVQ
-43 EKLQGVMA
+43 EKLHDVMEK
-51 QFGNRVLITYG
+51 FGKRVLITWG

-72 DQVLQLLG
+72 DQVRDILKD
-80 GKEIYELPGIE
+80 KEIYELPGIE
-91 PNPKFNPSVLEGVR
+91 PNPKYDPSVLEGVR
-105 ICKEHDIDVILA
+105 ICKEKNIDVILS

-141 DIVTGKAPTL
+141 DVITMKVPTL

-168 YDQGGVISRTETN
+168 YDRGGVISRTDTN

-188 PLVFPAVSFIDPTY
+188 DLVFPAVSFIDPTY
-202 TFTLPVKQTLAGV
+202 TFTLPVRQTLAGV
-215 ADCINHIMEQYF
+215 SDCINHIMEQYF

-240 GAVRSLVQNVHIVL
+240 GAIKSLMKNVRIVL
-254 EEPDNYNARAE
+254 EDPENYEARAE

-282 SEGGW
+282 SESGW

-298 HYDITHGEGLAI
+298 HYDINHGEGLAI
-310 VTPRWMR
+310 VTPRWMK
-317 HILHSTSGELHEQVV
+317 HILSEKTI
-332 ERITS
+332 ERFVS
-337 FGRNVFGTET
+337 FGTGVFGIDPAL
-347 PEESIQAVHAF
+347 PEMEIAEKAIKAIHDF
-358 YEGIGIPMT
+358 YLEIGIPMT
-367 LGAVGIDGSRIDEMA
+367 LGEVGIDGSRIDEMA

-389 GLDQAWVPLHEEDIA
+389 GLENAWAPLYEEDIA

>member
-1 MLAERKISCNFDNS
+1 MV
-15 FYIEKDIIMQNFD
+15 NFD

-36 FGKGVVA
+36 FGRGVVQ
-43 EKLQGVMA
+43 EKLHDVMEK
-51 QFGNRVLITYG
+51 FGKRVLITWG

-72 DQVLQLLG
+72 DQVREILKD
-80 GKEIYELPGIE
+80 KEIYELPGIE
-91 PNPKFNPSVLEGVR
+91 PNPKYDPSVLEGVR
-105 ICKEHDIDVILA
+105 ICKEKNIDVILS

-141 DIVTGKAPTL
+141 DVITMKVPTL

-168 YDQGGVISRTETN
+168 YDRGGVISRTDTN

-188 PLVFPAVSFIDPTY
+188 DLVFPAVSFIDPTY
-202 TFTLPVKQTLAGV
+202 TFTLPVRQTLAGV
-215 ADCINHIMEQYF
+215 SDCINHIMEQYF

-240 GAVRSLVQNVHIVL
+240 GAIKSLMKNVRIVL
-254 EEPDNYNARAE
+254 EAPENYEARAE

-282 SEGGW
+282 SESGW

-298 HYDITHGEGLAI
+298 HYDINHGEGLAI
-310 VTPRWMR
+310 VTPRWMK
-317 HILHSTSGELHEQVV
+317 HILSEKTL
-332 ERITS
+332 ERFVA
-337 FGRNVFGTET
+337 FGTGVFGIDPAL
-347 PEESIQAVHAF
+347 PEMEIAEKAIQSIHDF
-358 YEGIGIPMT
+358 YREIGLPMT
-367 LGAVGIDGSRIDEMA
+367 LREVGIDGSRIDEMA

-389 GLDQAWVPLHEEDIA
+389 GLENAWAPLHEEDIA

>member
-1 MLAERKISCNFDNS
+1 MV
-15 FYIEKDIIMQNFD
+15 NFD

-36 FGKGVVA
+36 FGRGVVQ
-43 EKLQGVMA
+43 EKLHDVMEK
-51 QFGNRVLITYG
+51 FGKRVLITWG

-72 DQVLQLLG
+72 DQVREILKD
-80 GKEIYELPGIE
+80 KEIHELPGIE
-91 PNPKFNPSVLEGVR
+91 PNPKYDPSVLEGVR
-105 ICKEHDIDVILA
+105 ICKEKNIDVILS

-127 KAIAGAACSDADPW
+127 KAIAGAACSEADPW
-141 DIVTGKAPTL
+141 DVITMKVPTL

-168 YDQGGVISRTETN
+168 YDRGGVISRTDTN

-188 PLVFPAVSFIDPTY
+188 DLVFPAVSFIDPTY
-202 TFTLPVKQTLAGV
+202 TFTLPVRQTLAGV
-215 ADCINHIMEQYF
+215 SDCINHIMEQYF

-240 GAVRSLVQNVHIVL
+240 GAIKSLMKNVRIVL
-254 EEPDNYNARAE
+254 EDPENYEARAE

-282 SEGGW
+282 SESGW

-298 HYDITHGEGLAI
+298 HYDINHGEGLAI
-310 VTPRWMR
+310 VTPRWMK
-317 HILHSTSGELHEQVV
+317 HILSEKTI
-332 ERITS
+332 ERFVS
-337 FGRNVFGTET
+337 FGTGVFGIDPAL
-347 PEESIQAVHAF
+347 PEMEIAEKAIQSIHDF
-358 YEGIGIPMT
+358 YREIGLPMT
-367 LGAVGIDGSRIDEMA
+367 LREVGIDGSRIDEMA

-389 GLDQAWVPLHEEDIA
+389 GLENAWAPLYEEDIA